1 VTGDVNRVRCLMDQ
15 GVSSQYAY
23 DFGATPLHIAAMHGR
38 HEVAEIL
45 LVAGADAGALASKGG
60 FMLTP
65 NGIAEMHNHRHV
77 VNSISRATHNS
88 MREVRLNIY
97 DVGSSTVQKV
107 NTVFRAMGVG
117 AFHAAVEVYGQEW
130 SFGYRP
136 DGGSGIFCSRPRQCD
151 LHIYRESVV
160 MGSTLLSELK
170 VHEIMK
176 RMAKEWPGGNYDV
189 LQRNC
194 CHFSEEFC
202 AKLGVGP
209 LPLWVNNLAAT
220 LENGVR
226 SAAGVAEAAAV
237 AACKA
242 CELDRHF
249 GVSESVVTSA
259 RYLSDE
265 LDQRLGGHF
274 EHPVE
279 DICAKLGV
287 GPLPPWA
294 NNFAAS
300 VERGVRSAAG
310 AAEAFV
316 GGRSTWTC
324 TSNTAAH
331 SFSFSGDDED
341 IGNALTRLWRRVQ
354 TASRTR
360 SAGVP
365 HVESRCTRD

>member
-1 VTGDVNRVRCLMDQ
+1 MG
-15 GVSSQYAY
+15 
-23 DFGATPLHIAAMHGR
+23 
-38 HEVAEIL
+38 
-45 LVAGADAGALASKGG
+45 
-60 FMLTP
+60 
-65 NGIAEMHNHRHV
+65 
-77 VNSISRATHNS
+77 
-88 MREVRLNIY
+88 
-97 DVGSSTVQKV
+97 
-107 NTVFRAMGVG
+107 FRAMGVG

-209 LPLWVNNLAAT
+209 LP
-220 LENGVR
+220 
-226 SAAGVAEAAAV
+226 
-237 AACKA
+237 
-242 CELDRHF
+242 
-249 GVSESVVTSA
+249 
-259 RYLSDE
+259 
-265 LDQRLGGHF
+265 
-274 EHPVE
+274 
-279 DICAKLGV
+279 
-287 GPLPPWA
+287 PWA